1 MKNKSILIIAGEESA
16 ERYGAE
22 LIKEFKN
29 FTDEYRFFGTG
40 GQFMRDSGMEI
51 LFDVNELSFIGIFE
65 VITQIGKIWKIKKRM
80 EKEIERRKPALSILI
95 DFPDFNLM
103 IAKKLKKY
111 GIPVVYY
118 ISPTIW
124 AWRRRRLNKIKK
136 YVDLMLLIFPFEAEI
151 YEKEKIKHK
160 YIGHPLVSRVVKNM
174 TDSEFRKNF
183 NILDRKKVISI
194 LPGSRMRE
202 VKYHLP
208 VIVEAVK
215 MLKKEFD
222 IETFLILARNIDKE
236 YLNRYLNEIRINI
249 VKDKVYDVMG
259 NSDLI
264 IASCGTSNLEA
275 LLLEIPLIV
284 VYKVM
289 PISYLLGRKFVKI
302 DKFSIVNILAGKEII
317 PELIQTRLTPGNI
330 YNEALKILR
339 SQDKIEEMKTHF
351 REIKEKL
358 GYENASKIAVEEIYK
373 FLK

>member
-1 MKNKSILIIAGEESA
+1 MRNNDILIIAGEESA

-22 LIKEFKN
+22 LINEFKKL
-29 FTDEYRFFGTG
+29 TDEYRFFGAG
-40 GQFMRDSGMEI
+40 GQSMRDARTEI

-65 VITQIGKIWKIKKRM
+65 VIAQLGRIWKIKKRI
-80 EKEIERRKPALSILI
+80 EKEIEKRKPVLSILI

-124 AWRRRRLNKIKK
+124 AWRRERLKKIKK
-136 YVDLMLLIFPFEAEI
+136 YVDLMLLIFPFETEI
-151 YEKEKIKHK
+151 YEKEKIIHR

-174 TDSEFRKNF
+174 TNSEFRAHFK
-183 NILDRKKVISI
+183 IADKTKVISI
-194 LPGSRMRE
+194 LPGSRMGE
-202 VKYHLP
+202 ISYHLP

-215 MLKKEFD
+215 MLQKNFD
-222 IETFLILARNIDKE
+222 IETFLILARNIEREVIDKCSG
-236 YLNRYLNEIRINI
+236 EIRIN
-249 VKDKVYDVMG
+249 VVRNGVYDVMG

-275 LLLEIPLIV
+275 LLLEIPVIA

-289 PISYLLGRKFVKI
+289 PISYLLGRRFVRI
-302 DKFSIVNILAGKEII
+302 NKFSIVNILAGKEII
-317 PELIQTRLTPGNI
+317 PELIQKRLTPENI
-330 YNEALKILR
+330 YNEALEILK
-339 SQDKIEEMKTHF
+339 SPDKINEIKTHF
-351 REIKEKL
+351 REVKERL
-358 GYENASKIAVEEIYK
+358 GNENASKIAAEEIYK